1 MTARDGRHNYVKGD
15 LPVCIQK
22 QQSPD
27 AGSFKMVKKKLAKV
41 LSRGYISLN
50 SKVKSLTH
58 FSPIPKTWKVV
69 NSKRVPDDIRMVYDA
84 TRSGL
89 NKAVWASWFPMPTVV
104 FHLRSVVAGMFMTD
118 YDVGEMF
125 LNFMLEPELRPYA
138 GVDLTCLF
146 PEYVSA
152 KDPVI

>member
-1 MTARDGRHNYVKGD
+1 MTAKNTRHNYVKGD

-22 QQSPD
+22 QNSSD
-27 AGSFKMVKKKLAKV
+27 AGSFKKVKKKRVKV

-58 FSPIPKTWKVV
+58 FFPVPKTWKVV
-69 NSKRVPDDIRMVYDA
+69 DSKRVPDHIRIVIDA

-89 NKAVWASWFPMPTVV
+89 NKAVWAPWFPMPTVV
-104 FHLRSVVAGMFMTD
+104 SRLWSVVAGTFMTD
-118 YDVGEMF
+118 CDVEEMF

-138 GVDLTCLF
+138 GVDLTCIF
-146 PEYVSA
+146 S
-152 KDPVI
+152 